1 MIHRLRDILPL
12 RIRWMGWTI
21 SRTTSRETGIPKG
34 LPYLTGFVTHFA
46 IEAEQ
51 AD

>member
-1 MIHRLRDILPL
+1 MIDRMRGFLPA
-12 RIRWMGWTI
+12 RIRWMGRTI
-21 SRTTSRETGIPKG
+21 SRTTSRETGIPKR